1 LHPVTAGYTRRT
13 LDQRHVTRQPALKSG
28 DAADR
33 AQPGAHPPRE
43 ARTLAGRDLAAR
55 DGCQNG
61 EQKLLEFLHRA
72 Q

>member
-1 LHPVTAGYTRRT
+1 
-13 LDQRHVTRQPALKSG
+13 VTRQPALKSG